1 MNRRCDLPAPEFPA
15 GMRPAP
21 VAVGF
26 SGGLDS
32 TVLLHWLAH
41 SPALRAGGLR
51 AIHVCHGLHVD
62 AQAWAERCAGSCAAL
77 DVELR
82 QVRVDVDRASGRG
95 LEAAAREARYAAFA
109 EELRD
114 GEALALAHHQDDQA
128 ETFLLRALRASGPD
142 GLAAMRPWRAF
153 GRGWLWRPLLEAPR
167 AALFDYAR
175 SHGLDWIEDDSN
187 LDTALDRNFLRQRV
201 LPVLHERWPHAA
213 ASFARCASLQAGAV
227 DLLGAEDARALAH
240 ARTADPQVLAVD
252 ALQALP
258 ASRRARVLRH
268 WIAGIGLPP
277 LPAQGLVRIEAE
289 LLTARADA
297 EPAFAWSGAVI
308 RCWRGLLHA
317 QFEHAGLPPDWRML
331 WDGGTP
337 LSLPGGGDLRMEMS
351 ASREGT
357 VVSTASV
364 PPSFLVHARLG
375 GERIVLPGRE
385 HSHTLK
391 HVLQQLRVPPWERDR
406 LPLLSDVEGQLLA
419 AGDLAYSATFDAW
432 LRARGARLVWT
443 RG

>member
-1 MNRRCDLPAPEFPA
+1 
-15 GMRPAP
+15 

-51 AIHVCHGLHVD
+51 AIHVCHGLHAD
-62 AQAWAERCAGSCAAL
+62 ADEWAERCAGTCTAL
-77 DVELR
+77 GVELQR
-82 QVRVDVDRASGRG
+82 VRIDVDRASGRG
-95 LEAAAREARYAAFA
+95 LEAAAREARHAAFA

-114 GEALALAHHQDDQA
+114 GEVLALAHHQDDQA

-153 GRGWLWRPLLEAPR
+153 GRGWLWRPLLDMPR
-167 AALFDYAR
+167 TALFDYAR
-175 SHGLDWIEDDSN
+175 SHDLDWIEDDSN

-201 LPVLHERWPHAA
+201 LPALRERWPHAA
-213 ASFARCASLQAGAV
+213 ASFVRCASLQAEAV
-227 DLLGAEDARALAH
+227 DLLGAEDARALAR
-240 ARTADPQVLAVD
+240 ARTADPQVLAVE

-268 WIAGIGLPP
+268 WIVGIGLPP
-277 LPAQGLVRIEAE
+277 LPAQGLARIEAE
-289 LLTARADA
+289 LLTTREDA
-297 EPAFAWSGAVI
+297 EPVFAWSGAVI
-308 RCWRGLLHA
+308 RCWRGWLHA
-317 QFEHAGLPPDWRML
+317 EGGRAALPLGWQAL
-331 WDGGTP
+331 WDAGTP
-337 LSLPGGGDLRMEMS
+337 LPLPGGGDLRMEMS
-351 ASREGT
+351 GSREAAAVPT
-357 VVSTASV
+357 VSV
-364 PPSFLVHARLG
+364 PPSFLVHARRG

-406 LPLLSDVEGQLLA
+406 LPLLSDAEGQLLA
-419 AGDLAYSATFDAW
+419 AGDLAYSASFDAW
-432 LRARGARLVWT
+432 LRAHGARLVWT